1 MSFTSCFLIFT
12 YFISISHVLL
22 SFCMHVFHMKRT
34 VAHPV
39 DLELRMSVSHHVGAW
54 NQARVL
60 CNSNKGSK
68 LLSPIDLDP
77 EYQT

>member
-1 MSFTSCFLIFT
+1 
-12 YFISISHVLL
+12 
-22 SFCMHVFHMKRT
+22 MHVFHMKRT